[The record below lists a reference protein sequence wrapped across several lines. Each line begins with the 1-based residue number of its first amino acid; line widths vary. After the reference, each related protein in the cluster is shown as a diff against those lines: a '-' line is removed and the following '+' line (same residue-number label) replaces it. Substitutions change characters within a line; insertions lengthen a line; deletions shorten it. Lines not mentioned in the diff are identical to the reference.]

1 MNELH
6 VSGVL
11 VRANPETMSRTQE
24 GLESLTGVE
33 VLTTTA
39 EGHIVTV
46 VERDSDTALADVFHE
61 IQNSDGVLSA
71 SLVYHYSDNS
81 NAQDEE
87 VTS

>member
-11 VRANPETMSRTQE
+11 VRSRPEAIGRTRKN
-24 GLESLTGVE
+24 LERLQGVE
-33 VLTTTA
+33 VYTTTP
-39 EGHIVTV
+39 EGHIVTI
-46 VERDSDTALADVFHE
+46 VERETNAALADAFTE

-81 NAQDEE
+81 NAGDEE
-87 VTS
+87 VIS

>member
-11 VRANPETMSRTQE
+11 VRSRPETMSRTQA
-24 GLESLTGVE
+24 GLEKLDGVE
-33 VLTTTA
+33 VMTTTP

-46 VERDSDTALADVFHE
+46 VECDSNSALADAFQE

-71 SLVYHYSDNS
+71 SLVYHYSDDS
-81 NAQDEE
+81 NVPNEE

>member
-1 MNELH
+1 MNY
-6 VSGVL
+6 
-11 VRANPETMSRTQE
+11 MSAACSSARNRKRWSE
-24 GLESLTGVE
+24 RRKGSKGVE
-33 VLTTTA
+33 VMTTTP

-46 VERDSDTALADVFHE
+46 VERDTDAALADVFQE

-81 NAQDEE
+81 NAQDGE